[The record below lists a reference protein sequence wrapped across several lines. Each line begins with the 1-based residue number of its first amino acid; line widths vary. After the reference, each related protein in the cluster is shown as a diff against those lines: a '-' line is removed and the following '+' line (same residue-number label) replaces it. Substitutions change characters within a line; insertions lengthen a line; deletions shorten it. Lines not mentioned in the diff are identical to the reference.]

1 MKAKDNIQMTQ
12 QDILDAISI
21 NLTRIES
28 LNDIVYSLLEQ
39 VHDVKLVNQLYPLN
53 HSINELVKD
62 TSLKIEQNYFK
73 FSEEEKATNED

>member
-28 LNDIVYSLLEQ
+28 LNDIVYSLIDKIQ
-39 VHDVKLVNQLYPLN
+39 DVKLSNQFYALN

-62 TSLKIEQNYFK
+62 TSLKIEQNYYK